1 MTEYTITRTISPI
14 QIKGK
19 IKCIKKEGRETPLLY
34 QIVNSVSTY
43 QINPKE
49 PAVIP
54 TATKKLN
61 SKIP

>member
-1 MTEYTITRTISPI
+1 MRLLLLS
-14 QIKGK
+14 Q
-19 IKCIKKEGRETPLLY
+19 CNNVHKKEGRETPLLY

-61 SKIP
+61 SKMP